1 MTTMAGPLASLAE
14 SARRDGRQVLLEHE
28 GYALLEAAGVR
39 CPRRVFVRSSDEL
52 ARVDMSALG
61 TEQVVVK
68 VVSPAILHKSDVG
81 GVTFVGNR
89 LDLVAAAVREMEARL
104 GDRPIAG
111 FLVCEKVACD
121 AGLGAELL
129 VGLRW
134 TDEFGP
140 VLTVGAG
147 GVDAEFLA
155 SHFRSGTDVAV
166 MSPTSSA
173 DTRIRAL
180 AEVAVVRLATEA
192 LRGRRPRTT
201 VAAIEAA
208 LAPLAALAAS
218 AMPSPLAECEI
229 NPLVLTAGAPVALD
243 VLVKLADRRQAPAA
257 PRPLHK
263 LGRLLEPRSVAII
276 GVSEQMNPGHIILN
290 NLLREGF
297 DRDRIYVIKPR
308 AAEIEGCRCVPDV
321 ASLPERVD
329 LLVLAVAAAQV
340 PAIVGAVVSG
350 EKAESLIVIPGGLE
364 EKTGSDTIVAEM
376 HAALARS
383 RRTAWQ
389 GPLINGGNCLGIQS
403 RPGRYDTLFIPE
415 YKLPPGTGPVSPL
428 AVVSQSGAFAVAR
441 ASKLAGLRPKYTI
454 TAGNQMDV
462 TVGEY
467 LSYLADDPE
476 IEVFAVYVE
485 GFKPLD
491 GLRFLEAAERIAE
504 RGGTVV
510 LYRAGRTPAGAE
522 ASASHTASIAGDYAV
537 TRGLAR
543 QAGVVLAESIADFED
558 LVRLFARLG
567 RAPLGGRRLAAVS
580 NAGFECVAMADN
592 LGDLTLAPLAA
603 ETVAALEDLLRRSK
617 LASVVDVHNPLDL
630 TPMTADAPF
639 EEAVRLLLA
648 DPGVDLGAVGCVP
661 LTAALSTLAPGPGH
675 REDVARDDA
684 IVRRLVGLRES
695 IAKPWIAVVDSG
707 ALYDPMARLLDEA
720 GIPTFRSA
728 DRALGLLDR
737 YVAIRLDRATRQPA
751 ELTAV

>member
-1 MTTMAGPLASLAE
+1 MTAAAERLASLADR
-14 SARRDGRQVLLEHE
+14 ARRDGRPVLLEHE

-39 CPRRVFVRSSDEL
+39 CPRRLFVRSSDEV
-52 ARVDMSALG
+52 AHVDTGDLG
-61 TEQVVVK
+61 TDQVVVK

-81 GVTFVGNR
+81 GVTLVGNR
-89 LDLVAAAVREMEARL
+89 PDRVAAAIREMEARL

-111 FLVCEKVACD
+111 FLVCERVAHD
-121 AGLGAELL
+121 AGLGTELL

-140 VLTVGAG
+140 VLTVGTG
-147 GVDAEFLA
+147 GVYAEFLA
-155 SHFRSGTDVAV
+155 SHFRPGTDVAV
-166 MSPTSSA
+166 ISPATA
-173 DTRIRAL
+173 PEARARAL
-180 AEVAVVRLATEA
+180 ADLAVVRLATEG
-192 LRGRRPRTT
+192 LRGQRPRTS

-208 LAPLAALAAS
+208 LAPLVALAAS

-229 NPLVLTAGAPVALD
+229 NPLVVTAGGPVALD
-243 VLVKLADRRQAPAA
+243 VLVKLGDPRPAPAA
-257 PRPLHK
+257 PRPLDK

-297 DRDRIYVIKPR
+297 ARDRIYVIKPR
-308 AAEIEGCRCVPDV
+308 ATAIEGCRCVPDV

-329 LLVLAVAAAQV
+329 LLVLSVAAAQV
-340 PAIVGAVVSG
+340 PAIVGEVVAG

-364 EKTGSDTIVAEM
+364 EKSGSDAIVAEM

-383 RRTAWQ
+383 RRTAWR

-403 RPGRYDTLFIPE
+403 RPGRYDTLFIPD
-415 YKLPPGTGPVSPL
+415 YKLPPGAGSVSPL
-428 AVVSQSGAFAVAR
+428 AVISQSGAFAVAR

-467 LSYLADDPE
+467 LSHLADDPE
-476 IEVFAVYVE
+476 IDVFAVYVE

-491 GLRFLEAAERIAE
+491 GLRFLEAAERIAQ

-510 LYRAGRTPAGAE
+510 LYRAGRTPAGAA

-543 QAGVVLAESIADFED
+543 QAGVVVAESIADFED

-567 RAPLGGRRLAAVS
+567 RAPLDGRRLAAVS
-580 NAGFECVAMADN
+580 NAGFECVAIADN
-592 LGDLTLAPLAA
+592 LGALTLAPLAA
-603 ETVAALEDLLRRSK
+603 ETTAALEALLRRSK

-639 EEAVRLLLA
+639 EEAVRIVLS
-648 DPGVDLGAVGCVP
+648 DPGVDLGAIGCVP
-661 LTAALSTLAPGPGH
+661 LTAALSTLPPGPGH
-675 REDVARDDA
+675 HEDVAREDA
-684 IVRRLVGLRES
+684 IVARLIRLRAS

-707 ALYDPMARLLDEA
+707 VLYDPMARLLDEA

-737 YVAIRLDRATRQPA
+737 YVTVRLDRAVSRST
-751 ELTAV
+751 ELAAV

>member
-1 MTTMAGPLASLAE
+1 VTTIEGLLASLAE
-14 SARRDGRQVLLEHE
+14 GAGRDGRRVLLEHE
-28 GYALLEAAGVR
+28 GYALLEAAGVA

-52 ARVDMSALG
+52 AHVDPRALG
-61 TEQVVVK
+61 TDQVVVK

-81 GVTFVGNR
+81 GVRLVDNR
-89 LDLVAAAVREMEARL
+89 ADAVAAAVREMETRL
-104 GDRPIAG
+104 GGQPIAG
-111 FLVCEKVACD
+111 FLVCEKVVYD
-121 AGLGAELL
+121 VGLGAELL

-147 GVDAEFLA
+147 GVYAEFLA
-155 SHFRSGTDVAV
+155 SHFRPGTDVAV
-166 MSPTSSA
+166 MSPASPA
-173 DTRIRAL
+173 GTRRRAL
-180 AEVAVVRLATEA
+180 AELAVVRLATEG
-192 LRGRRPRTT
+192 LRGQRPRTS
-201 VAAIEAA
+201 VAAIDTA
-208 LAPLAALAAS
+208 LSPLLAMASS

-229 NPLVLTAGAPVALD
+229 NPLVLTAEGPMALD
-243 VLVKLADRRQAPAA
+243 VLVKLADPRPVPDA

-329 LLVLAVAAAQV
+329 LLVLSVAAAQV
-340 PAIVGAVVSG
+340 PAIVGDVVDG

-364 EKTGSDTIVAEM
+364 EKAGSDTIVAGM

-383 RRTAWQ
+383 RRTTWQ

-415 YKLPPGTGPVSPL
+415 YKLPPGEGPVSPL

-454 TAGNQMDV
+454 TAGNQMDL
-462 TVGEY
+462 TVGDY
-467 LSYLADDPE
+467 LAHLADDAG

-491 GLRFLEAAERIAE
+491 GLRFLEAAGRIA
-504 RGGTVV
+504 RSGRTVV

-537 TRGLAR
+537 TRNLAR
-543 QAGVVLAESIADFED
+543 QAGVVVAESISDFED
-558 LVRLFARLG
+558 LVRLFVRLG

-580 NAGFECVAMADN
+580 NAGFECVAIADN
-592 LGDLTLAPLAA
+592 LGALELARLAS
-603 ETVAALEDLLRRSK
+603 ETTAALEDLLGRAK

-630 TPMTADAPF
+630 TPMAADETFA
-639 EEAVRLLLA
+639 EAVRIMLS

-661 LTAALSTLAPGPGH
+661 LTAALSTLPPADGH
-675 REDVARDDA
+675 GEDVAREDA
-684 IVRRLVGLRES
+684 IVARLVELRES

-707 ALYDPMARLLDEA
+707 ALYDPMARLLDAA

-728 DRALGLLDR
+728 DRALRLLDL
-737 YVAIRLDRATRQPA
+737 YAAVSLDRAAWQPA

>member
-1 MTTMAGPLASLAE
+1 MTTVAERLASLAAG
-14 SARRDGRQVLLEHE
+14 ARRDGRQVLLEHE

-39 CPRRVFVRSSDEL
+39 CPRRVFVGSSDEVAHVDTGAL
-52 ARVDMSALG
+52 ATD
-61 TEQVVVK
+61 EVVVK

-81 GVTFVGNR
+81 GVTIAGNR
-89 LDLVAAAVREMEARL
+89 PDRVAAAVREMEARL

-111 FLVCEKVACD
+111 FLVCEKIAYD
-121 AGLGAELL
+121 AGLGTELL

-134 TDEFGP
+134 TEEFGP

-147 GVDAEFLA
+147 GVYAEFLA
-155 SHFRSGTDVAV
+155 SHFRAGTDVAV
-166 MSPTSSA
+166 ISPATSPEA
-173 DTRIRAL
+173 RARAL
-180 AEVAVVRLATEA
+180 GEVAGVRLATEG
-192 LRGRRPRTT
+192 LRGQRPRASG
-201 VAAIEAA
+201 AAIEAA
-208 LAPLAALAAS
+208 LAPLVAFAAS

-229 NPLVLTAGAPVALD
+229 NPLVLTAGGPVALD
-243 VLVKLADRRQAPAA
+243 VLVKLGDPRPAPPA
-257 PRPLHK
+257 PRPLDK
-263 LGRLLEPRSVAII
+263 LGRLLEPRSAAII

-297 DRDRIYVIKPR
+297 ARDRIYVIKPR
-308 AAEIEGCRCVPDV
+308 ATEIEGCRCVPDV

-329 LLVLAVAAAQV
+329 VLVLAVAAAQV
-340 PAIVGAVVSG
+340 PAIVGEVVAG

-364 EKTGSDTIVAEM
+364 EKAGSGAIVAEM

-383 RRTAWQ
+383 RRTAWR

-403 RPGRYDTLFIPE
+403 RPGRYDTMFIPE
-415 YKLPPGTGPVSPL
+415 YKLPPGAGPVSPL

-491 GLRFLEAAERIAE
+491 GLRFLEAAGKITR

-510 LYRAGRTPAGAE
+510 LYRAGRTPAGAQ

-543 QAGVVLAESIADFED
+543 QAGVVVAESIADFED
-558 LVRLFARLG
+558 LVRLFVRLG
-567 RAPLGGRRLAAVS
+567 RAPLAGRRLAAVS
-580 NAGFECVAMADN
+580 NAGFECVAIADN
-592 LGDLTLAPLAA
+592 LGALTLAPLAPG
-603 ETVAALEDLLRRSK
+603 TVSALEDLFRRSK
-617 LASVVDVHNPLDL
+617 LDTVVDVHNPLDL
-630 TPMTADAPF
+630 TPMTSDAPF
-639 EEAVRLLLA
+639 EEAVRIMLA
-648 DPGVDLGAVGCVP
+648 DPGVDLGAIGCVP
-661 LTAALSTLAPGPGH
+661 LTAALSTLPPGPGH
-675 REDVARDDA
+675 REDVAHEGA
-684 IVRRLVGLRES
+684 IVARLARLRAS

-707 ALYDPMARLLDEA
+707 ALYDPMARLLEEA
-720 GIPTFRSA
+720 GVPTFRSA

-737 YVAIRLDRATRQPA
+737 FVAVRLDRASGRPA
-751 ELTAV
+751 ELAAV

>member
-1 MTTMAGPLASLAE
+1 MRPEAELLASLAE
-14 SARRDGRQVLLEHE
+14 GARRDKRQVLLEHE

-39 CPRRVFVRSSDEL
+39 CPRRVFVRSSGEV
-52 ARVDMSALG
+52 AHVDTGALG
-61 TEQVVVK
+61 TDQVVVK
-68 VVSPAILHKSDVG
+68 VVSPAILHKTDIG
-81 GVTFVGNR
+81 GVTLVGNR
-89 LDLVAAAVREMEARL
+89 PDLVAAAVGEMEARL

-111 FLVCEKVACD
+111 FLVCERVAYD

-134 TDEFGP
+134 TEEFGP

-147 GVDAEFLA
+147 GVYAEFLA
-155 SHFRSGTDVAV
+155 SHFRTGADVA
-166 MSPTSSA
+166 MLSPRATPEA
-173 DTRIRAL
+173 RARAL
-180 AEVAVVRLATEA
+180 GEVAVVRLATEG
-192 LRGRRPRTT
+192 LRGQRPRTSL
-201 VAAIEAA
+201 AAIESA
-208 LAPLAALAAS
+208 LAPLMALAAS

-229 NPLVLTAGAPVALD
+229 NPLVLTAGGPIALD
-243 VLVKLADRRQAPAA
+243 VLVTLADARPAPAMT
-257 PRPLHK
+257 RPLHK
-263 LGRLLEPRSVAII
+263 LGRLLEPRSVAIV

-297 DRDRIYVIKPR
+297 PRDRIYVVKPR
-308 AAEIEGCRCVPDV
+308 ANEIEGCRCVPDV
-321 ASLPERVD
+321 ASLPGRVD
-329 LLVLAVAAAQV
+329 LLVLSVAAAQV
-340 PAIVGAVVSG
+340 PAIVGEVVAR
-350 EKAESLIVIPGGLE
+350 EKAESVIVIPGGLE
-364 EKTGSDTIVAEM
+364 EKSGSGAIVAEM
-376 HAALARS
+376 HAMLARS
-383 RRTAWQ
+383 RRTPWQ
-389 GPLINGGNCLGIQS
+389 GPLVNGGNCLGIQS
-403 RPGRYDTLFIPE
+403 RPGRYDTLFIPD
-415 YKLPPGTGPVSPL
+415 YKLPPGAGPVSPL

-491 GLRFLEAAERIAE
+491 GLRFLDAAGTIAQ

-510 LYRAGRTPAGAE
+510 LYRAGRTPSGAQ

-543 QAGVVLAESIADFED
+543 QAGVIVAESIADFED

-580 NAGFECVAMADN
+580 NAGFECVAIADN
-592 LGDLTLAPLAA
+592 LGALELTPLAA
-603 ETVAALEDLLRRSK
+603 ATVAALEDLFRRSK
-617 LASVVDVHNPLDL
+617 LDTVLDVHNPLDL

-639 EEAVRLLLA
+639 EEAVRIMLA
-648 DPGVDLGAVGCVP
+648 DPGVDLGVIGCVP
-661 LTAALSTLAPGPGH
+661 LTAALSTLPPGLGH
-675 REDVARDDA
+675 REDVAREDA
-684 IVRRLVGLRES
+684 IARRLVRLRES

-707 ALYDPMARLLDEA
+707 ALYDPMAHLLDEA

-728 DRALGLLDR
+728 DRALRVLDGF
-737 YVAIRLDRATRQPA
+737 VAARLERAAGAPA
-751 ELTAV
+751 ELTPV